1 MIVKLQYEHHF
12 ENRTYVDEICRKSSD
27 NLGII
32 GVQTTI
38 LFHQLLQ
45 CGQECKYSQVCKIV
59 LRSGVL
65 NLAKNANFEYL
76 IHHLGEWFDYQERM
90 SVNSRIHSSVF
101 SFNKPSTESIV
112 TCINLKFV
120 NPYIFTT
127 WTLYLYL

>member
-1 MIVKLQYEHHF
+1 MIVKLKYEHHF

-32 GVQTTI
+32 GVRTTI

-59 LRSGVL
+59 LSSGIL

-76 IHHLGEWFDYQERM
+76 IHHLGE
-90 SVNSRIHSSVF
+90 
-101 SFNKPSTESIV
+101 
-112 TCINLKFV
+112 
-120 NPYIFTT
+120 
-127 WTLYLYL
+127 